1 MTLVLDCGAA
11 ESVDNSSLTTQSGT
25 TFGAMAM
32 YVCNVG
38 YHIDSGDTERYCEGS
53 GFWNGTLLTC
63 LIDGRC
69 LPDFFV
75 LSLMIRMVCGV
86 LNNTT

>member
-1 MTLVLDCGAA
+1 MFTLYVYCVYVCLTLYNCVTLVLDCGAA
-11 ESVDNSSLTTQSGT
+11 ESVDNSSVTTQSGT

-63 LIDGRC
+63 LIDGK
-69 LPDFFV
+69 
-75 LSLMIRMVCGV
+75 
-86 LNNTT
+86 